1 MARSMWDAS
10 TPPAVPPAG
19 FDAAAGY
26 LGGDTPH
33 IWTVAEWQRLDR
45 LAKLPV
51 WVRSVPGRHPVAQA
65 HADAFAALQRLY
77 EITAPRGIT
86 VALDLEEAIDATYV
100 QSFGNVMHWAGFY
113 VWPYGSL
120 DFIFRN
126 PPLDGYWVADFTG
139 QPHFAAGANVRA
151 TQWAEN
157 VPAAG
162 GTIDRSVV
170 KWWSWRRRLWR

>member
-10 TPPAVPPAG
+10 SPPAVPPAG

-33 IWTVAEWQRLDR
+33 IWTVDEWRRLDR
-45 LAKLPV
+45 LPKLPI
-51 WVRSVPGRHPVAQA
+51 WVRSDPGTPAQGES
-65 HADAFAALQRLY
+65 DALIALHRLY
-77 EITAPRGIT
+77 QIGAPRGIT
-86 VALDLEEAIDATYV
+86 VALDLEEAVDPPFTER
-100 QSFGNVMHWAGFY
+100 FGSVMHWAGFY
-113 VWPYGSL
+113 VWPYGSR

-139 QPHFAAGANVRA
+139 TPHFAAGANVRA
-151 TQWAEN
+151 TQWE
-157 VPAAG
+157 AG
-162 GTIDRSVV
+162 PVLDRSVV